1 MTRPSSAS
9 TTMTTWAC
17 RGRPVE
23 LQTDVDRL
31 LELRDPHLPPRTVP
45 HGAVALTCG
54 IDVQKRGFWYLV
66 RAWMPTMAS
75 YVIDYGYLGSW
86 DDVQALVFD
95 TCYPVQGPDG
105 SDVGERM
112 PIWRACIDSGG
123 TETRASI
130 PARKKSTCGCGPTAA
145 AWSMPARVPAARRPH
160 RYAGSSV
167 SACRTM
173 AAPSPAACGST
184 SSTAAP
190 SRPRTWAACSTRT
203 AASPCASLRG

>member
-1 MTRPSSAS
+1 MPWS
-9 TTMTTWAC
+9 
-17 RGRPVE
+17 PVE

-123 TETRASI
+123 TETEGVYTRTEEVYMWVRAN
-130 PARKKSTCGCGPTAA
+130 GCG
-145 AWSMPARVPAARRPH
+145 VVH
-160 RYAGSSV
+160 
-167 SACRTM
+167 ACKG
-173 AAPSPAACGST
+173 A
-184 SSTAAP
+184 
-190 SRPRTWAACSTRT
+190 SRPAGRTGTLGR
-203 AASPCASLRG
+203 P